1 MVDAVAVF
9 QAFAAGV
16 LSFFAPCSVAMLPA
30 YISYYLGR
38 TPGTAALAE
47 GDAPL
52 AAPRR
57 RWEALALGLLG
68 TLLVLAGLVDVF
80 RVGSGESR
88 LGPQQLGLVALGTA
102 LVVAGGLRAAPARA
116 RRGATLGLLTSA
128 GILAVFGL
136 LGLPFFGVLRVL
148 DFQAQSLLVL
158 TVAGAMV
165 AMGLLGLAGRDL
177 SFTLPIKAPQGRD
190 RAAFLLFGVGYGLV
204 ALGCNLPLFL
214 LAALGPIVRDA
225 DPLSGLLAL
234 LAYGAGMA
242 LLMVA
247 LSVGL
252 AMGRGFTEQ
261 RLRTLIPKVKTAGHV
276 VLVLAGLYIAWY
288 DLTILNPGAFAF

>member
-1 MVDAVAVF
+1 
-9 QAFAAGV
+9 
-16 LSFFAPCSVAMLPA
+16 
-30 YISYYLGR
+30 
-38 TPGTAALAE
+38 
-47 GDAPL
+47 
-52 AAPRR
+52 
-57 RWEALALGLLG
+57 
-68 TLLVLAGLVDVF
+68 
-80 RVGSGESR
+80 
-88 LGPQQLGLVALGTA
+88 
-102 LVVAGGLRAAPARA
+102 
-116 RRGATLGLLTSA
+116 
-128 GILAVFGL
+128 
-136 LGLPFFGVLRVL
+136 LPFFGVLRVL